1 VLGMLLA
8 GGGLLGAVLFGLVVL
23 PGTHGLATVAEV
35 PLGCDVV
42 PVAVV
47 VEVEPMPLLLV
58 VLPIPVV
65 EELVLLDGV
74 VPAAVVVEVVPLGL
88 EVELLGVTVLVPL
101 LDGVHGAT
109 VVCVAG

>member
-1 VLGMLLA
+1 MLLA

-35 PLGCDVV
+35 PLGCEVV

-47 VEVEPMPLLLV
+47 EAEPVPLLLV

-65 EELVLLDGV
+65 EEVVLLDGV
-74 VPAAVVVEVVPLGL
+74 PAAVAVEVVFGL

-101 LDGVHGAT
+101 LEGVHGAT